1 MKDQKKIIGKMIL
14 LGVILFT
21 LRCVQLQSIAIN
33 SQPAPEER
41 VKKIIAQADKLFFLG
56 FNFDNDF
63 LEEAPKKLLEQ
74 CPDGKIKGIVSK
86 FETVH
91 YFFFT
96 KFVVKASG
104 YCVK

>member
-1 MKDQKKIIGKMIL
+1 LKDQKKIIGKLIL
-14 LGVILFT
+14 LGIILFS

-41 VKKIIAQADKLFFLG
+41 AKKISAIAEKMFFLG
-56 FNFDNDF
+56 FNFDNNF
-63 LEEAPKKLLEQ
+63 LDEAPQKLLDQ
-74 CPDGKIKGIVSK
+74 CQDGKIKGIVSK
-86 FETVH
+86 FESVH
-91 YFFFT
+91 YFLFT